1 MGFPSPFHCSVLVA
15 DHADLSQRLARRV
28 RRVDIWRPAPSEEPL
43 RRPAEQHAHRRRGA
57 NPSYI
62 TASNCTVSPVRP
74 APFLMARSRVPLG
87 IHLARLFHHQPQARV
102 GDRIGTVAR
111 SNHDVFG
118 ELAELRILSLAARG
132 DGAER
137 LGRGV

>member
-1 MGFPSPFHCSVLVA
+1 
-15 DHADLSQRLARRV
+15 
-28 RRVDIWRPAPSEEPL
+28 
-43 RRPAEQHAHRRRGA
+43 
-57 NPSYI
+57 
-62 TASNCTVSPVRP
+62 
-74 APFLMARSRVPLG
+74 LG